1 MDGISINAGAMVA
14 KFKSHMRTVEQK
26 VREGGSKAVQS
37 QAKSLRQVIVNTTP
51 VDSGDL
57 KASWS
62 QATQA
67 GDALTWHVS
76 TDVAYAPILE
86 YGGYRTPGPRTT
98 RLGGGDLGAGFTA
111 GAGVYSLQ
119 APLGWV
125 RRALAG
131 TVQPF
136 RVRLRGVLRQAWGEL
151 GGPSDIL
158 GMAEAESIFGISLG
172 QDAGGFVAPIG
183 MANLRSTLR
192 GLGHIG
198 KAPSSVAGLAT
209 RARRQQRQI
218 LGRRLGEAQRG
229 RKRET

>member
-1 MDGISINAGAMVA
+1 MIVA
-14 KFKSHMRTVEQK
+14 
-26 VREGGSKAVQS
+26 A
-37 QAKSLRQVIVNTTP
+37 TP

-67 GDALTWHVS
+67 GDALTWQVS
-76 TDVAYAPILE
+76 TDVYYAPILE
-86 YGGYRTPGPRTT
+86 YGGYRTPGPRTA
-98 RLGGGDLGAGFTA
+98 RLGGGDLGAGFMA

-136 RVRLRGVLRQAWGEL
+136 RVRLREVLRQAWGGL
-151 GGPSDIL
+151 GEQSDIL

-172 QDAGGFVAPIG
+172 EDAGGFVAPIG
-183 MANLRSTLR
+183 MANLRGMLKS
-192 GLGHIG
+192 LGATQ
-198 KAPSSVAGLAT
+198 KPSSVAGLAA
-209 RARRQQRQI
+209 RAKRQQRQEI
-218 LGRRLGEAQRG
+218 GRRLGEAQRG
-229 RKRET
+229 RKRKK